1 MTSYPPG
8 TPTWFDLGSPDVA
21 ASARFYSDLFGWTAT
36 VVSDPGA
43 GGYTT
48 FMCDGK
54 LAAAVAYHQIDT
66 PYHRPY
72 GPDQQQ
78 GMPAIWTVYF
88 ATDDADALAQRAVAA
103 GGEIVMSPME
113 VLGLGRMAV
122 FADPAGAAFA
132 VWQGMSMDGAEVIG
146 QPGSVTW
153 VELVTR
159 DIEGARAFYG
169 QVLGMA
175 AKDFS
180 RAGLTDPIWQ
190 IDGQPVAG
198 ARELGTTQAVR
209 SHWALTFGVEDCE
222 AAAQRAVELG
232 GTTENPPADTPLGRR
247 ADLVD
252 PHGAG
257 FSVLAKASNIL
268 GSSGRSS

>member
-48 FMCDGK
+48 LSRDGK
-54 LAAAVAYHQIDT
+54 LAAAVAEHQIDT

-72 GPDQQQ
+72 GPDQQL
-78 GMPAIWTVYF
+78 GMPAAWTVYF
-88 ATDDADALAQRAVAA
+88 ATDDADALTQRAVAA
-103 GGEIVMSPME
+103 GGEIIMSPME

-122 FADPAGAAFA
+122 FADPTGAAFA
-132 VWQGMSMDGAEVIG
+132 VWQSISMDGAEVTG
-146 QPGSVTW
+146 QPRSVNW
-153 VELVTR
+153 VELVTG
-159 DIEGARAFYG
+159 DIEGAKTFYG
-169 QVLGMA
+169 HVLGMA
-175 AKDFS
+175 AKNFS
-180 RAGLTDPIWQ
+180 RPGLTDPIWQ
-190 IDGQPVAG
+190 VDGQPVG
-198 ARELGTTQAVR
+198 GTRELDPTQAAR
-209 SHWALTFGVEDCE
+209 PHWALTFGVEHCD
-222 AAAQRAVELG
+222 AAVRCAVQLG
-232 GTTENPPADTPLGRR
+232 AASRNPPADTPLGRR

-257 FSVLAKASNIL
+257 FSVLAKAPDFP